1 MKCLQILHLEAFH
14 IDSEIACMM
23 VNWTKYRIGLAEY
36 MLENYSQRNLLL
48 VECSAAASTD
58 MKSV

>member
-36 MLENYSQRNLLL
+36 MLEKYSQRNLLL
-48 VECSAAASTD
+48 VE
-58 MKSV
+58 